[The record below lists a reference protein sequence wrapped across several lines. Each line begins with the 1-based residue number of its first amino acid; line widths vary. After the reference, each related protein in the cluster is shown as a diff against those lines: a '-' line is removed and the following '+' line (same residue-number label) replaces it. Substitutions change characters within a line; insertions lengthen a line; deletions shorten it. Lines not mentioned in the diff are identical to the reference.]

1 MSAIETITITIG
13 VKNAQKA
20 AEWYQSLLGE
30 VEQFDPGIGAIEL
43 KVTDST
49 WLQLDES
56 GDTKAYG
63 NGMTVRFSTDD
74 ITTAHQTATR
84 LSREVSPIE
93 TVEGVASFFDFKDP
107 DGNRLSYVQILE
119 A

>member
-20 AEWYQSLLGE
+20 AEWYQSLLGD

-56 GDTKAYG
+56 GDAQAHSD
-63 NGMTVRFSTDD
+63 GMTVRFSTHD
-74 ITTAHQTATR
+74 ISAAHQAASR
-84 LSREVSPIE
+84 LSQEVDPIE
-93 TVEGVASFFDFKDP
+93 TIEGVASFFDFKDP